1 MRTML
6 IERLGRAV
14 QRSNLGLGRAVETW
28 WLRSSDRGPI
38 RMPLIAVCGA
48 PRTGSTLTYQLL
60 TQAFDVSFIS
70 NLQNV
75 LFRTPLLGQVLA
87 ARIGGSYVSD
97 YRSAG
102 GFVAGLNGP
111 AEAMHFWR
119 YWCDHQLTD
128 SPPKPHPRRL
138 ARLQRVL
145 NAIYRRAERPFLS
158 GYLPHSFYTRQL
170 GEMFPACLFVRTD
183 RDMLDAAYSA
193 LKRWRVT
200 AHESLSDDLGLFYGT
215 RPPEVLGE
223 MTQQEYVARQQ
234 YFVAR
239 QLDAAEERHPQRFFH
254 ADYAAVCADPRSLIS
269 RLGEAL
275 ASAGIEVCT
284 RSGTELPERFRATEY
299 ETGRDEDMLR
309 IAAEL
314 NRLHSE
320 FGPTGGVYRGA

>member
-1 MRTML
+1 ML
-6 IERLGRAV
+6 IETLGRAV
-14 QRSNLGLGRAVETW
+14 QRSNLGLGRAMETL
-28 WLRSSDRGPI
+28 WLRPSDRGPI
-38 RMPLIAVCGA
+38 RMPLIAICGA
-48 PRTGSTLTYQLL
+48 PRTGSTLIYQLL
-60 TQAFDVSFIS
+60 SQAFNVSFIS

-87 ARIGGSYVSD
+87 ARLGGSYVSD

-102 GFVAGLNGP
+102 GFVAGVNGP

-128 SPPKPHPRRL
+128 SPPKPHPRRM

-145 NAIYRRAERPFLS
+145 NAMYRRTQRPLLS
-158 GYLPHSFYTRQL
+158 GYLPHSFYTTQL
-170 GEMFPACLFVRTD
+170 GELFPSFLFVRTD

-193 LKRWRVT
+193 LKRWRAT
-200 AHESLSDDLGLFYGT
+200 AHESLSDDLGYFYGT

-223 MTQQEYVARQQ
+223 MTHHEYVARQQ

-239 QLDAAEERHPQRFFH
+239 QMDKAEERHPERFFH
-254 ADYAAVCADPRSLIS
+254 ADYAAVCADPRGLVT

-275 ASAGIEVCT
+275 ASAGTEVST
-284 RSGTELPERFRATEY
+284 RRDIALPEQFRASSY
-299 ETGRDEDMLR
+299 ERDKDEDTRR
-309 IAAEL
+309 IAVEL
-314 NRLHSE
+314 DRLHSE